1 MLYRKV
7 DENGLFVED
16 IILSEPPV
24 LTEIIIEEIEHISYS
39 ETGEEIITVETVE
52 RTVAITDENGNS
64 IADPQYVSEPVSQG
78 FYHPKWNGSEWVEG
92 ATQEEIDEL
101 TKPQPQEPT
110 IEERLEQTEELLRT
124 VTMAFTEY
132 VFMQDTSD
140 DS

>member
-16 IILSEPPV
+16 VILSEPPV
-24 LTEIIIEEIEHISYS
+24 L
-39 ETGEEIITVETVE
+39 
-52 RTVAITDENGNS
+52 TDENGNS
-64 IADPQYVSEPVSQG
+64 IADPQYISEPVPQG
-78 FYHPKWNGSEWVEG
+78 FYNPKWNGSEWVEG

-110 IEERLEQTEELLRT
+110 VEERLAQTEELLKT

-132 VFMQDTSD
+132 VFTQGTSD

>member
-1 MLYRKV
+1 MLRIIDK
-7 DENGLFVED
+7 EAQLFIRDDLTFDPE
-16 IILSEPPV
+16 
-24 LTEIIIEEIEHISYS
+24 TEIGLTIEP
-39 ETGEEIITVETVE
+39 
-52 RTVAITDENGNS
+52 A
-64 IADPQYVSEPVSQG
+64 QG
-78 FYHPKWNGSEWVEG
+78 FYKPKWSGEVSENEEGNITVGIGEWVEG

-101 TKPQPQEPT
+101 TKPQPHEPT